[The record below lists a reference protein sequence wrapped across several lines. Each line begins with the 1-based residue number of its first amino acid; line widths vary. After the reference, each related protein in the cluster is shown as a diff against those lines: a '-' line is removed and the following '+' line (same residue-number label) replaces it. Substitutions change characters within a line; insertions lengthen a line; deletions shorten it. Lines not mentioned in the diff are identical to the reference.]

1 MAQQTVSK
9 MERVQTAVEWLVEQL
24 VELDK
29 QLDGRRK
36 SDDSTVV
43 KLNTTR
49 IYEQAKQME
58 KEQIVKAYSNGS
70 NDRLK
75 NRINEQYYNET
86 YGGQGS
92 PDTSPNTQNK

>member
-1 MAQQTVSK
+1 MAQ
-9 MERVQTAVEWLVEQL
+9 QTAVEWLIEQL

-36 SDDSTVV
+36 SGDSTVV
-43 KLNTTR
+43 KLDPTK
-49 IYEQAKQME
+49 IYEQAKQIE
-58 KEQIVKAYSNGS
+58 KEQIINAHMYSSGNS
-70 NDRLK
+70 SIVEAEYLA
-75 NRINEQYYNET
+75 EQYYNEV